1 MQLKLTSEHSIS
13 QVVIRLLHESST
25 TRDSTSTL
33 SQLLTLRC
41 YCTALETSSSPQEQ
55 AVSWERAPAGCRA
68 ASPEHYSFALQSQQ
82 PPSVCFESFSTQ
94 VRAQP
99 TLNPGKFFKLLC
111 VPHTRFQLFITG
123 NQCELLTIQEH
134 LNNTGHQSCSTSC
147 SEEGIKQQPFLIAVC
162 SLESQ
167 KGKQA
172 QLCNFFKGKE
182 LNCLQPASSQFLHPK
197 QGTSSHKW

>member
-41 YCTALETSSSPQEQ
+41 YCTALETSSRPQEQ

-94 VRAQP
+94 YLGESSAYSQSRKVFQTALCATYKIPAVYNWKPVWTPDHPRTLKQHRAPELQH
-99 TLNPGKFFKLLC
+99 FMQW
-111 VPHTRFQLFITG
+111 RG
-123 NQCELLTIQEH
+123 N
-134 LNNTGHQSCSTSC
+134 
-147 SEEGIKQQPFLIAVC
+147 
-162 SLESQ
+162 
-167 KGKQA
+167 
-172 QLCNFFKGKE
+172 
-182 LNCLQPASSQFLHPK
+182 
-197 QGTSSHKW
+197 